1 MIIVLQSRIKSQD
14 FNNKKSMDS
23 EIKERELTIINKSII
38 IEFHGKQKKK
48 HPKSRLGTISKK
60 MII

>member
-23 EIKERELTIINKSII
+23 EIKERELTIINHHRIPWKT
-38 IEFHGKQKKK
+38 KKK

>member
-38 IEFHGKQKKK
+38 IEFHGKQKKNIQNQDWEQ
-48 HPKSRLGTISKK
+48 SVKK
-60 MII
+60 